1 MESPIVEPGAIPEL
15 DEPQG
20 STVDEPAVD
29 YLQDVLSEGQ
39 KADLSA
45 AQQIRAELEMH
56 IPAPPSVEIPVTV
69 LPSIESSDPEV
80 TTPSPGVCELPTP
93 FFSLRSS
100 LHSSLRSSSVS
111 FFSVRSLSVVSA
123 ASTPSDMSCS
133 TTSTSTEVPGNQ
145 RRSWLMT
152 QLRSLY
158 RLCTRTQGAS
168 VPPAATFTAPAGG
181 WSQDIPVLN
190 SHTAQS
196 YSALDDLE
204 LISIIRAVRSGR
216 ESNRR
221 RPRAS
226 PSTSASEQSRVLRAQ
241 GATPIH
247 RSRTSYAN
255 RSNSR
260 RIESRG
266 SLGRTLYRLPQ
277 LLSFHSEPE
286 LQDGSEEATDPVHEQ
301 DSSNLLPEA
310 VDPETTSPKTPER
323 STPATPVAPM
333 TAPPAGTDVSPGW
346 SRWIFNGV
354 SRRWTVL
361 RGRFAHDHD
370 HDHENENENQPG
382 KFPY

>member
-1 MESPIVEPGAIPEL
+1 M
-15 DEPQG
+15 
-20 STVDEPAVD
+20 
-29 YLQDVLSEGQ
+29 
-39 KADLSA
+39 
-45 AQQIRAELEMH
+45 
-56 IPAPPSVEIPVTV
+56 
-69 LPSIESSDPEV
+69 SS
-80 TTPSPGVCELPTP
+80 
-93 FFSLRSS
+93 
-100 LHSSLRSSSVS
+100 
-111 FFSVRSLSVVSA
+111 
-123 ASTPSDMSCS
+123 S

-152 QLRSLY
+152 KLRSLY
-158 RLCTRTQGAS
+158 RLCTRSQGAS
-168 VPPAATFTAPAGG
+168 VPPGATITAPAVG
-181 WSQDIPVLN
+181 WSLDIPVLN
-190 SHTAQS
+190 PNKAQS
-196 YSALDDLE
+196 YSALDDIE
-204 LISIIRAVRSGR
+204 LMSIIRAVRSGT
-216 ESNRR
+216 ESNRS

-226 PSTSASEQSRVLRAQ
+226 PSSSSSQQSRVLSAQ
-241 GATPIH
+241 GATPIR

-286 LQDGSEEATDPVHEQ
+286 LQDGSGEGTNPAHDQDTLGLPPATV
-301 DSSNLLPEA
+301 
-310 VDPETTSPKTPER
+310 VPETTLPTTPER

-361 RGRFAHDHD
+361 RGRFAHE
-370 HDHENENENQPG
+370 HDHETENENQPG